1 VACHLPGF
9 DMRKLIFFTLMMFL
23 ASAVSA
29 QSEPANYSVATA
41 KFKQF
46 YNADQPDSIFA
57 MFGPEMRAAL
67 PADKWTATTKQIK
80 SQLGTLVKT
89 EFFKY
94 NPPIAQYNATFQN
107 GNFMLNIGLNDK
119 DQFIGLT
126 LTPPQTATPSTIT
139 LDPSLT
145 ESAITLN
152 TLSGNIYGTLTMPK
166 DAAGKIP
173 VVLIIAGSGPTDR
186 DGNSPALGLNANIYK
201 LLAYDLG
208 KAGIASVRYDKR
220 MIGQSAGTQKESDLR
235 FDDYIDDAVGF
246 IEMLAGDER
255 FSKVI
260 VAGHSEGS
268 LVGMIACQGQDV
280 KGFISLAGA
289 GEPAEKILDEQMKSK
304 PQYLQDNFNR
314 IMDTLKRGKTNQDVD
329 PQLYPVL
336 RPSIQ
341 NYVMS
346 WCRRI
351 PQLEIKRLKMPIL
364 IIQGTTDLQVSVD
377 NAEKLKNAKSS
388 ATLDIIHGMNHIL
401 KDAPEDRDKNLAT
414 YKDPNLPLDTQMV
427 TDIIDFIK
435 K

>member
-1 VACHLPGF
+1 
-9 DMRKLIFFTLMMFL
+9 MLMMSL
-23 ASAVSA
+23 ASVVSA
-29 QSEPANYSVATA
+29 QSEPANYSAATA

-94 NPPIAQYNATFQN
+94 NQPIAQYNATFQN

-126 LTPPQTATPSTIT
+126 LTPPQTAAPSTIT

-173 VVLIIAGSGPTDR
+173 VVLIIGGSGPTDR

-220 MIGQSAGTQKESDLR
+220 MIGQSAGTQKETDLR

-246 IEMLAGDER
+246 IEMLGDDAR

-268 LVGMIACQGQDV
+268 LVGMIACQGQAV

-304 PQYLQDNFNR
+304 PQYLQDNFHR
-314 IMDTLKRGKTNQDVD
+314 IMDTLKRGKTDQEVD

-351 PQLEIKRLKMPIL
+351 PQLEIKRLKIPIL

-377 NAEKLKNAKSS
+377 NAEKLKDAKSS
-388 ATLDIIHGMNHIL
+388 ATLDIIHGMNHVL
-401 KDAPEDRDKNLAT
+401 KDAPADKDQNMAT
-414 YKDPNLPLDTQMV
+414 YKDPNLPLDAQMV

>member
-94 NPPIAQYNATFQN
+94 NQPIAQYNATFQN

-126 LTPPQTATPSTIT
+126 LTPPQTAAPSTIT

-246 IEMLAGDER
+246 IEMLGDDAR

-304 PQYLQDNFNR
+304 PQYLQDNYHK
-314 IMDTLKRGKTNQDVD
+314 IMDTLKRGKTNQEVD

-401 KDAPEDRDKNLAT
+401 KDAPADKDQNMAT
-414 YKDPNLPLDTQMV
+414 YKDPNLPLNAQMV

>member
-1 VACHLPGF
+1 
-9 DMRKLIFFTLMMFL
+9 MRKFYFFMLMIFVT
-23 ASAVSA
+23 SAVSA
-29 QSEPANYSVATA
+29 QSEPANYSVAAA
-41 KFKQF
+41 KFKLY
-46 YNADQPDSIFA
+46 YNADQPDSIFM
-57 MFGPEMRAAL
+57 MFGSEMKAAL
-67 PADKWTATTKQIK
+67 PQDKWEATTKQIK
-80 SQLGTLVKT
+80 SQLGNLIKT
-89 EFFKY
+89 DFFKY
-94 NPPIAQYNATFQN
+94 TPPIAQYQATFQN
-107 GNFMLNIGLNDK
+107 GAFMLNIGLNSK

-126 LTPPQTATPSTIT
+126 LTPPQTTTTASTIT

-145 ESAITLN
+145 ESAITLK

-186 DGNSPALGLNANIYK
+186 DGNNNQGLNTNAYK
-201 LLAYDLG
+201 LLAYALG

-220 MIGQSAGTQKESDLR
+220 MIGQSAGTEKESDLR

-246 IEMLAGDER
+246 IEMLGDDAR

-304 PQYLQDNFNR
+304 PQYLQDNFHK
-314 IMDTLKRGKTNQDVD
+314 IMDTLKRGKINPEVD

-341 NYVMS
+341 SYVMS

-401 KDAPEDRDKNLAT
+401 KDAPADKDQNMAT

>member
-1 VACHLPGF
+1 ML
-9 DMRKLIFFTLMMFL
+9 MLFF

-29 QSEPANYSVATA
+29 QTEPANYSVAVA

-46 YNADQPDSIFA
+46 YNADQPDSLFV
-57 MFGPEMRAAL
+57 MFDPNMKAAL

-80 SQLGTLVKT
+80 SQLGSLVKT
-89 EFFKY
+89 VFFKY
-94 NPPIAQYNATFQN
+94 NPPIAQYNATFEN

-119 DQFIGLT
+119 NQFIGLT
-126 LTPPQTATPSTIT
+126 LTPPQTAAPTTIT

-145 ESAITLN
+145 ESAITLK

-166 DAAGKIP
+166 DAAGKVP

-235 FDDYIDDAVGF
+235 FDDYIDDAIGF
-246 IEMLAGDER
+246 IEMLAADDR
-255 FSKVI
+255 FSKVV

-268 LVGMIACQGQDV
+268 LVGMIACEDEPA
-280 KGFISLAGA
+280 KAFISLAGA
-289 GEPAEKILDEQMKSK
+289 GQPAEKILDEQLKSE
-304 PQYLQDNFNR
+304 PQYLLDSYHR
-314 IMDTLKRGKTNQDVD
+314 VMDSLKRGKTYPDVD
-329 PQLYPVL
+329 PKLYSLL

-346 WCRRI
+346 WCRRNPQMELKKLKI
-351 PQLEIKRLKMPIL
+351 PVL

-377 NAEKLKNAKSS
+377 NGTKLKDAKSS

-401 KDAPEDRDKNLAT
+401 KDAPADRDPNLAT
-414 YKDPNLPLDTQMV
+414 YKDPNLPLNAEMV
-427 TDIIDFIK
+427 TDMIDFIK

>member
-1 VACHLPGF
+1 
-9 DMRKLIFFTLMMFL
+9 MLMMFL

-29 QSEPANYSVATA
+29 QSEPANYSAATA

-94 NPPIAQYNATFQN
+94 NQPIAQYNATFQN

-126 LTPPQTATPSTIT
+126 LTPPQTAAPSTIT

-246 IEMLAGDER
+246 IEMLGDDAR

-304 PQYLQDNFNR
+304 PQYLQDNFHK
-314 IMDTLKRGKTNQDVD
+314 IMDTLKRGKINPEVD

-341 NYVMS
+341 SYVMS

-401 KDAPEDRDKNLAT
+401 KDAPADKDQNMAT

>member
-1 VACHLPGF
+1 
-9 DMRKLIFFTLMMFL
+9 MRKLIFFTLMMFL

-94 NPPIAQYNATFQN
+94 NQPIAQYNATFQN

-126 LTPPQTATPSTIT
+126 LTPPQTAAPSTIT

-246 IEMLAGDER
+246 IEMLGDDAR

-304 PQYLQDNFNR
+304 PQYLQDNYHK
-314 IMDTLKRGKTNQDVD
+314 IMDTLKRGKTNQEVD

-351 PQLEIKRLKMPIL
+351 PQLEIKRLKIPIL

-414 YKDPNLPLDTQMV
+414 YKDPNLPLNAQMV